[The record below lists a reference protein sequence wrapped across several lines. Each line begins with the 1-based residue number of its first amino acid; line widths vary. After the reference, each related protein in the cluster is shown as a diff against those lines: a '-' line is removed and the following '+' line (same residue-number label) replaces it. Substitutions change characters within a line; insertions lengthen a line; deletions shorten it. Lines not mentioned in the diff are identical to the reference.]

1 MHSAAITA
9 FTAYEWMA
17 LFGFLL
23 ISLLV
28 DYFVVD
34 RRPHEFQP
42 RQAVLW
48 VSVYV
53 GAALVFGVYLSF
65 AHGSEASTAFFSGYI
80 TEYLLSVDNLFVFLV
95 LLTSFAV
102 PSALSHYV
110 LLIGVYLALLLRG
123 LVIAAGAAAIHLF
136 EPVLLIFAAVLVWT
150 AIGIWRSNGAEPD
163 PEGNGLVRWVSRR
176 LPFHGDYRG
185 RRYRVVVDGRKLF
198 TPLLL
203 VVIAIG
209 TTGLLFALDSIPAVF
224 GITTEPFIVFAVNA
238 FALMGLRQLYFLL
251 RGALTS
257 LEHLGR
263 GLAVIL
269 AFIAIKLVL
278 EVLHGLGY
286 AVPLIDTV
294 LSLVVILLVLA
305 ATVFASW
312 LHEKRHPGVAGE
324 VGEEPAVAEP
334 GEALEDLLGEDHA

>member
-1 MHSAAITA
+1 MHSVSITD
-9 FTAYEWMA
+9 FSWIEWSA
-17 LFGFLL
+17 LLGFLL
-23 ISLLV
+23 VSLLV

-34 RRPHEFQP
+34 RRPHEFKP
-42 RQAVLW
+42 RQAVFW
-48 VSVYV
+48 VCVYV
-53 GAALVFGVYLSF
+53 GAAVVFGAYLGF

-110 LLIGVYLALLLRG
+110 LLIGVYVALFLRG
-123 LVIAAGAAAIHLF
+123 VVIAAGAAAIHLF
-136 EPVLLIFAAVLVWT
+136 EPVLLVFAAVLIWT

-163 PEGNGLVRWVSRR
+163 PDGNGLVRWVSSR
-176 LPFHGDYRG
+176 LPFNSEYEG
-185 RRYRVVVDGRKLF
+185 RRYRVTLDGRRVF

-203 VVIAIG
+203 VVIAVG

-238 FALMGLRQLYFLL
+238 FALMGLRQLFFLL

-269 AFIAIKLVL
+269 VFIAVKLVL
-278 EVLHGLGY
+278 DVLYGLGY
-286 AVPLIDTV
+286 EVPTIDTV
-294 LSLVVILLVLA
+294 MSLAVILLVLA
-305 ATVFASW
+305 ITVLASW
-312 LHEKRHPGVAGE
+312 LHERKHPQSLAVGDEVHVAD
-324 VGEEPAVAEP
+324 P
-334 GEALEDLLGEDHA
+334 GEALEDLLGGSDA

>member
-1 MHSAAITA
+1 MHSLAISD
-9 FTAYEWMA
+9 FSWLEWSA
-17 LFGFLL
+17 LLGFLL
-23 ISLLV
+23 VSLLV

-34 RRPHEFQP
+34 RRPHEFKP
-42 RQAVLW
+42 RQAIVW
-48 VSVYV
+48 VCIYV
-53 GAALVFGVYLSF
+53 GAAVVFGAYLGF
-65 AHGSEASTAFFSGYI
+65 AHGSDASTAFFSGYI

-110 LLIGVYLALLLRG
+110 LLVGVYVALFLRG
-123 LVIAAGAAAIHLF
+123 LVIAAGAAAIHAF
-136 EPVLLIFAAVLVWT
+136 EPVLLLFAGALVWT

-163 PEGNGLVRWVSRR
+163 PDGNGLVRWVSTR
-176 LPFHGDYRG
+176 LPFHSQYDGS
-185 RRYRVVVDGRKLF
+185 RYRVIVDGKRVF

-203 VVIAIG
+203 VVIAVG

-238 FALMGLRQLYFLL
+238 FALMGLRQLFFLL

-269 AFIAIKLVL
+269 AFIAVKLVL
-278 EVLHGLGY
+278 EVANGLGY
-286 AVPLIDTV
+286 AMPTIDTV
-294 LSLVVILLVLA
+294 VSLAVILLVLA
-305 ATVFASW
+305 ITVFASW
-312 LHEKRHPGVAGE
+312 LHERKHPHAQTAT
-324 VGEEPAVAEP
+324 EPSHVAET
-334 GEALEDLLGEDHA
+334 GEALEDLLGGDNA